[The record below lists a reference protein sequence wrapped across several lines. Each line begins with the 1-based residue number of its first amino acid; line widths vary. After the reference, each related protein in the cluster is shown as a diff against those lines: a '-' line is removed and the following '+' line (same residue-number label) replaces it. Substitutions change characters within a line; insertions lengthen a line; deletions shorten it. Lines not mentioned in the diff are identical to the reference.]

1 MIGLTLGLY
10 FSTKQTFFK
19 FFFFFKNQAGS
30 GFWDEPPVSTHGRY
44 WTIFF
49 LFWAYKAVTD
59 KLVHLKSSVC
69 EEI

>member
-10 FSTKQTFFK
+10 FSTKQTFFLNL
-19 FFFFFKNQAGS
+19 FKNQAGS
-30 GFWDEPPVSTHGRY
+30 AFWDEPPVSTHGLY
-44 WTIFF
+44 WTIFVC

-59 KLVHLKSSVC
+59 KLVHLKSSEC